1 MKKQERDLFYSQ
13 MEEIIPIMNDAD
25 QEKIEFVKK
34 FLKENFQVEDFEDSL
49 IDFDRMATKS
59 LLYLLFAMILQY
71 DNSIQM

>member
-13 MEEIIPIMNDAD
+13 MDNIIPIMNDHD
-25 QEKIEFVKK
+25 LGKIEFVKK

-49 IDFDRMATKS
+49 IMFERMGTKS
-59 LLYLLFAMILQY
+59 LLYLLFAMILEY

>member
-59 LLYLLFAMILQY
+59 LLYLLFAMILEY

>member
-49 IDFDRMATKS
+49 IDFDRMGTKS
-59 LLYLLFAMILQY
+59 LLYFLFAMIVEY
-71 DNSIQM
+71 DNSIQK